1 MSNLDSNETM
11 IAWQSWLSF
20 YFQKMLWRNLLQ
32 AQSGAFWLLRICFH
46 VSQWCHS
53 FLYFYSRLNVRAT
66 MKANET
72 EKISMAPFASTTKV
86 NTSFRGW
93 GIKHEDV
100 HGWVLND
107 LWTWRLQEKHE
118 ESHEE
123 PSSVASRGPGGLFIL
138 VGLNLF
144 HVDAI
149 EASNN
154 SFVCRVEC
162 QIIDNKYIS
171 YVSLV
176 FKWSMCRPNL
186 SDLKNS

>member
-1 MSNLDSNETM
+1 MKQWLHDNLDCPFTFRRCCDG
-11 IAWQSWLSF
+11 IYYKLKVGLSDCC
-20 YFQKMLWRNLLQ
+20 
-32 AQSGAFWLLRICFH
+32 AFVFMS
-46 VSQWCHS
+46 VSDVIRFCIFILVWT
-53 FLYFYSRLNVRAT
+53 YVRRWKRT
-66 MKANET
+66 K